1 MAECASTKGREAR
14 EWINGAAVDGRHGTR
29 SRLRR
34 PPDQRAKN
42 EPHAMLAA
50 IARARAAQNSSSDDS
65 QPLHTRLEDMPP
77 AALAAA
83 AAFSAASAASA
94 ASAMDDSLAPPDHSM
109 LDETADGARTR

>member
-1 MAECASTKGREAR
+1 MERVRAF
-14 EWINGAAVDGRHGTR
+14 
-29 SRLRR
+29 
-34 PPDQRAKN
+34 AKN
-42 EPHAMLAA
+42 EPQAMLAA

-77 AALAAA
+77 AALAVA
-83 AAFSAASAASA
+83 AAFSAASA

>member
-1 MAECASTKGREAR
+1 
-14 EWINGAAVDGRHGTR
+14 
-29 SRLRR
+29 
-34 PPDQRAKN
+34 
-42 EPHAMLAA
+42 MLAA

-77 AALAAA
+77 AALAVA

-94 ASAMDDSLAPPDHSM
+94 MEDDSLAPPDHSM